1 MYILLP
7 MDSEEVQE
15 AKMTKLED
23 VKVWAQLLIEH
34 GELVEVNHA
43 AEKDGFEQLNE
54 CVVVVNDNEYVW
66 PFMEVNMMVLV
77 AHTQRTIDDVLEA
90 YLFKELHDLAY

>member
-7 MDSEEVQE
+7 MNSDDVQE
-15 AKMTKLED
+15 AKLTKLEN
-23 VKVWAQLLIEH
+23 VKVWAQILVEE

-43 AEKDGFEQLNE
+43 KEKDDFKNFSE
-54 CVVVVNDNEYVW
+54 CVVVENDNEYVW
-66 PFMEVNMMVLV
+66 PFMEISMLVLV
-77 AHTQRTIDDVLEA
+77 AHTQRTIEDIVEA